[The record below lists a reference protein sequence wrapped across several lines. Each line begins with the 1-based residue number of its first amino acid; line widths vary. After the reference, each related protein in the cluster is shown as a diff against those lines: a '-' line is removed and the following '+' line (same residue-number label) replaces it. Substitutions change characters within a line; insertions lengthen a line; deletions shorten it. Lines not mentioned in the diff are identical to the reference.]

1 MIKKLL
7 QRNIT
12 ESTARLGADLHPIL
26 QRIYSARG
34 VRSVDELER
43 TLNQLLPLT
52 DLKGIDEAV
61 AVITTAIRDNRKTL
75 IVADFDCDGATSCAV
90 AMRGL
95 RALGATSVQY
105 LVPNRFEYGYG
116 LTPEIVEV
124 ASQYQP
130 DVLITVDNGISSIQ
144 GVARARALGM
154 QVVVTDHHLQGA
166 TLPDAHAIVNP
177 NQHGDRFASK
187 NLAGVG
193 VIFYVLLAC
202 RARLREQDWFQQHG
216 IAEPNLAVL
225 LDLVA
230 LGTVADLVPLDTNNR
245 ILVEQGLRRIRAGQ
259 GCAGIDA
266 LLEVSGRKRER
277 IVASDMG
284 FAVGPRLNAAGRLED
299 MSVGI
304 ECLLSDDPG
313 CAREL
318 AVQLDSLN
326 QERKQIES
334 GMREQAFA
342 VLDRLNLDEDSAP
355 IPIGICLY
363 DPNWHQGVIGILASR
378 IKERYHRP
386 VIIFADG
393 AEGEIKGSARSIQGV
408 HIRDV
413 LDAIATRHPG
423 LISKFGGHAMAAGLS
438 IERNRLDDFSSAFS
452 EEVMRWVDE
461 DDLHG
466 SIHTD
471 GELHEQDYSLD
482 LAELLRQGGP
492 WGQGFP
498 EPVFEGEFRVIQQRI
513 VGERHLKMVVQPLHS
528 AKTIDAIAFNAVDN
542 DCPREQQSVRLA
554 YRLDVNEFRGQR
566 SLQLMVE
573 YLELMGQ

>member
-7 QRNIT
+7 NRSIT
-12 ESTARLGADLHPIL
+12 ESPANLGTDLPPIL
-26 QRIYSARG
+26 QRIYIARG
-34 VRSVDELER
+34 VRSTDELER
-43 TLNQLLPLT
+43 TLNQLLPVN
-52 DLKGIDEAV
+52 DLSGVDQAV
-61 AVITTAIRDNRKTL
+61 DVISEAIRNDKKIL

-95 RALGATSVQY
+95 RALGAKSVQY
-105 LVPNRFEYGYG
+105 LVPNRFEFGYG
-116 LTPEIVEV
+116 LTPEIVDV
-124 ASQYQP
+124 ASEYQP

-144 GVARARALGM
+144 GVARARELGM

-166 TLPDAHAIVNP
+166 TLPDANAIVNP

-202 RARLREQDWFQQHG
+202 RARLRESGWFEQQG

-230 LGTVADLVPLDTNNR
+230 LGTVADLVPLDANNR

-259 GCAGIDA
+259 GCAGIEA
-266 LLEVSGRKRER
+266 LLEISGRRRER

-284 FAVGPRLNAAGRLED
+284 FALGPRLNAAGRLED

-304 ECLLSDDPG
+304 ECLLSDSPER
-313 CAREL
+313 AREL
-318 AVQLDSLN
+318 ALQLDSLN

-342 VLDRLNLDEDSAP
+342 VLDKLQLGEDD
-355 IPIGICLY
+355 IPVGICLY
-363 DPNWHQGVIGILASR
+363 DQGWHQGVIGILASR
-378 IKERYHRP
+378 IKERFHRP
-386 VIIFADG
+386 VIIFAQG
-393 AEGEIKGSARSIQGV
+393 AEGEIKGSARSIQSV

-413 LDAIATRHPG
+413 LDAIATRNPG

-438 IERNRLDDFSSAFS
+438 IQHDRLNDFSNAFT

-461 DDLHG
+461 DDLQG
-466 SIHTD
+466 CIHTD
-471 GELHEQDYSLD
+471 GQLDEQDYTLD

-498 EPVFEGEFRVIQQRI
+498 EPVFEGEFKVVQQRI
-513 VGERHLKMVVQPLHS
+513 VGERHLKMVLQPLHS
-528 AKTIDAIAFNAVDN
+528 SKTIDAIAFNAVDN
-542 DCPREQQSVRLA
+542 DCPRDRQSVRLA

-573 YLELMGQ
+573 YLEIC

>member
-7 QRNIT
+7 NRTVT
-12 ESTARLGADLHPIL
+12 EPPADLGTDLPPIL

-34 VRSVDELER
+34 VRSANELER
-43 TLNQLLPLT
+43 TLNQLLPVR
-52 DLKGIDEAV
+52 DLSGIDQAVDVISEA
-61 AVITTAIRDNRKTL
+61 IYNDKKIL

-90 AMRGL
+90 AVRGL
-95 RALGATSVQY
+95 RALGAKSVQY
-105 LVPNRFEYGYG
+105 LVPNRFEFGYG

-124 ASQYQP
+124 ASEYQP

-144 GVARARALGM
+144 GVARARELGM

-166 TLPDAHAIVNP
+166 TLPDANAIVNP

-193 VIFYVLLAC
+193 VIFYVLLAS
-202 RARLREQDWFQQHG
+202 RARLRESGWFAQQG

-230 LGTVADLVPLDTNNR
+230 LGTVADLVPLDANNR

-259 GCAGIDA
+259 ACAGIEA
-266 LLEVSGRKRER
+266 LIEISGRRRER
-277 IVASDMG
+277 MVASDMG
-284 FAVGPRLNAAGRLED
+284 FALGPRLNAAGRLED

-304 ECLLSDDPG
+304 ECLLSDLPEH
-313 CAREL
+313 AREL
-318 AVQLDSLN
+318 AQQLDSLN

-342 VLDRLNLDEDSAP
+342 VLDKLQLGEDE
-355 IPIGICLY
+355 IPVAICLY
-363 DPNWHQGVIGILASR
+363 DQGWHQGVIGILASR
-378 IKERYHRP
+378 IKERFHRP
-386 VIIFADG
+386 VIIFAQGTD
-393 AEGEIKGSARSIQGV
+393 GEIKGSARSIQGV

-413 LDAIATRHPG
+413 LDAIATRNPG

-438 IERNRLDDFSSAFS
+438 IQYDRLDDFTNAFT

-461 DDLHG
+461 NDLQG
-466 SIHTD
+466 CIHTD
-471 GELHEQDYSLD
+471 GQLDEQDYTLD

-498 EPVFEGEFRVIQQRI
+498 EPVFEGEFTVVQQRI
-513 VGERHLKMVVQPLHS
+513 VGERHLKMLLQPLHS
-528 AKTIDAIAFNAVDN
+528 SKTIDAIAFNAVDN
-542 DCPREQQSVRLA
+542 DCPRDRQSVRLA
-554 YRLDVNEFRGQR
+554 YRLDINEFRGQR

-573 YLELMGQ
+573 YLEIC